1 MSGEAREGAV
11 SSGLGE
17 PPHLHTGPGLSAL
30 SLPFPLRLGGQDV
43 LQVSEG
49 HLEDFLEE
57 APLELDFE
65 AECYHGDKW

>member
-30 SLPFPLRLGGQDV
+30 SLPFPLGLGGQDV

-57 APLELDFE
+57 APFELDFE